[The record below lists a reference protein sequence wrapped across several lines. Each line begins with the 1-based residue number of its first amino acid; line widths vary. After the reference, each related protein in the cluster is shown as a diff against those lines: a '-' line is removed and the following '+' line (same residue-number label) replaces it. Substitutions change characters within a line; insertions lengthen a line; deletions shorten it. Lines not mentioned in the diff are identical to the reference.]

1 MNHITIRPDP
11 HAVDDILRFAD
22 MVRRASPLVEADMLR
37 ELGDI
42 VARAAA
48 DNFSG
53 ERSAQGAWRPLA
65 PATVSERMRL
75 GYGGEHPILVR
86 TGEYRESFTGGAGWA
101 EESTHQGNVWRLSFG
116 SDDYRAAWHE
126 YGGYNLPA
134 RPVLLFGEDTETR
147 IEAGVMRVYDNME
160 RRTRG

>member
-1 MNHITIRPDP
+1 
-11 HAVDDILRFAD
+11 
-22 MVRRASPLVEADMLR
+22 
-37 ELGDI
+37 
-42 VARAAA
+42 
-48 DNFSG
+48 
-53 ERSAQGAWRPLA
+53 
-65 PATVSERMRL
+65 MRL

-86 TGEYRESFTGGAGWA
+86 TGEYRKSFTGGAGWA